1 MTSDVI
7 TGNNHFKRDQ
17 IVFSVLI
24 ALALVGVVI
33 TDVSPSAAHGYWVF
47 TLILYACT
55 VIFFG
60 RKSASSEGRLKGFVA
75 RQVINWAGSMVAILC
90 VYTQVHTGSITFEE
104 AGAFMLIILA
114 LATFI
119 AGSHAGWRFYVL
131 GAFLALASVI
141 MAYVE
146 EFMWVIFIIAVL
158 MITGSYF
165 WAKRKN

>member
-1 MTSDVI
+1 MTSDVV
-7 TGNNHFKRDQ
+7 TVNNHFKRDQ
-17 IVFSVLI
+17 IVFSFLI
-24 ALALVGVVI
+24 VLALVGVVV
-33 TDVSPSAAHGYWVF
+33 TDVSPSVAHGYWVF

-75 RQVINWAGSMVAILC
+75 KQFMNWTGSIVAILC

-119 AGSHAGWRFYVL
+119 AGSHAGWRFYML
-131 GAFLALASVI
+131 GTFLALASVI

-146 EFMWVIFIIAVL
+146 EFMWVIFIIAGL
-158 MITGSYF
+158 IIAGSYF
-165 WAKRKN
+165 LTKHK